1 MAIIDN
7 MRMSGLSAVFWP
19 DACERQHSYMTLLK
33 KVIYR
38 FLGHIVFKTTC
49 KTTCMH
55 DNVQRV

>member
-33 KVIYR
+33 KSYIG
-38 FLGHIVFKTTC
+38 F
-49 KTTCMH
+49 
-55 DNVQRV
+55 